1 MAPPDL
7 KRARSSEGE
16 SFAQS
21 DGAVNRCGPLRQI
34 RLGRPS
40 RKLKRV
46 TWMYMSP
53 LSTAYDLRTDEI
65 ELTAIRAQGAGG
77 QNVNKVSN
85 AIHLRFD
92 IRASS
97 LPDEV
102 KQRLLAKRDRRIND
116 DGVVVIKAQSF
127 RSLEKNRDDAL
138 ARLDSLVATAAAIAR
153 KRRPTKPTAA
163 SRKKRV
169 ESKVRR
175 GQIKAL
181 RQGRVDD

>member
-1 MAPPDL
+1 
-7 KRARSSEGE
+7 
-16 SFAQS
+16 
-21 DGAVNRCGPLRQI
+21 
-34 RLGRPS
+34 
-40 RKLKRV
+40 
-46 TWMYMSP
+46 MSP
-53 LSTAYDLRTDEI
+53 LSIPYELRSDEI
-65 ELTAIRAQGAGG
+65 DLTAIRAQGAGG

-92 IRASS
+92 VRASS
-97 LPDEV
+97 LPDEI
-102 KQRLLAKRDRRIND
+102 KQRLLAKRDQRITA
-116 DGVVVIKAQSF
+116 DGIVIIKAQSF
-127 RSLEKNRDDAL
+127 RSLEKNREDAL

-181 RQGRVDD
+181 RRGRVDD